1 MAEAADVLGDPKTWT
16 PEQKRQWN
24 DVLQRNKA
32 EIKDYEN
39 IFGDLI
45 PPESFF
51 SQQVK
56 QADHKLA
63 AELDVA
69 RTSVRR
75 GDNFNRIAI
84 RESRRLGYK
93 ITADEIRILNGY
105 IDAADLKADTTLELP
120 PNPAHSTQPK
130 QPEPDATEEPAAQ
143 KSGSLLRDEPAE
155 RDVAEAAK
163 PEKPEPT
170 PEREYMAM
178 AITQDVDPVEHI
190 VLKSAPVLTKKEVE
204 AMMDHDAYW
213 QTEGRHPLGDPLQA
227 KTREFFDRLY
237 PEPQGG
243 RAFTPREE
251 PRPLAISH
259 EAPLSYG
266 RKVVAED
273 LGHKAANSNI
283 PDAVRGLQSALNQR
297 GYSNTQQVLPHLKED
312 GEFGPRTLARLDE
325 ELLRGGPNSVIRDLD
340 HMSVA

>member
-32 EIKDYEN
+32 EIKDYED

-56 QADHKLA
+56 QAGHKLA

-105 IDAADLKADTTLELP
+105 IDAPDLKADTTLELP

-130 QPEPDATEEPAAQ
+130 QPEP
-143 KSGSLLRDEPAE
+143 
-155 RDVAEAAK
+155 
-163 PEKPEPT
+163 T
-170 PEREYMAM
+170 PEREYMAT

-190 VLKSAPVLTKKEVE
+190 VLKPAPVLTKKEVE

-312 GEFGPRTLARLDE
+312 GEFGLRTLVRLDE